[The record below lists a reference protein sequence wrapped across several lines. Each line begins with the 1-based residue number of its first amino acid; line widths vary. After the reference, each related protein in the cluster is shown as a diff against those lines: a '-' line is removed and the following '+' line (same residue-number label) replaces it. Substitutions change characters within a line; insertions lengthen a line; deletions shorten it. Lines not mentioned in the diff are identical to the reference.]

1 MGMKPYS
8 QLKKGR
14 EIIRT
19 FDENVDGHELVWHR
33 DRKDR
38 IVEVLEGSGW
48 WFQMD
53 NGLPVELK
61 AGTELMIPKYTY
73 HRVIKGETPLK
84 IKITE

>member
-1 MGMKPYS
+1 MNPYS
-8 QLKKGR
+8 QTKRGNV
-14 EIIRT
+14 IIRT
-19 FDENVDGHELVWHR
+19 FDENVDGHELVWHQ

-38 IVEVLEGSGW
+38 VVEVLEGSGW

-53 NGLPVELK
+53 NRLPVELK

>member
-1 MGMKPYS
+1 MSPYS
-8 QLKKGR
+8 QVNEGG

-33 DRKDR
+33 DKRDR
-38 IVEVLEGSGW
+38 VVRVLEGNGW

-53 NGLPVELK
+53 NSLPLELK
-61 AGTELMIPKYTY
+61 VGTEVEIPKETY
-73 HRVIKGETPLK
+73 HRVIKGDTPLK

>member
-1 MGMKPYS
+1 MDMNPYS
-8 QLKKGR
+8 QVNEGG

-33 DRKDR
+33 DKRDR
-38 IVEVLEGSGW
+38 VVRVLEGNGW

-53 NGLPVELK
+53 NSLPLELK
-61 AGTELMIPKYTY
+61 VGTEVEIPKETY
-73 HRVIKGETPLK
+73 HRVIKGDTPLK

>member
-1 MGMKPYS
+1 MGMSPYS
-8 QLKKGR
+8 QVNEGG

-33 DRKDR
+33 DKRDR
-38 IVEVLEGSGW
+38 VVRVLEGNGW

-53 NGLPVELK
+53 NSLPLELK
-61 AGTELMIPKYTY
+61 VGTEVEIPKETY
-73 HRVIKGETPLK
+73 HRVIKGDTPLK